1 MAQHDFA
8 PAWLNFPTPPSST
21 KSSLNFE
28 KHSEHCSWTEN
39 RYEANR
45 RRHNSSDG
53 LDANTGRANGGHFGR
68 KEKNGWRSQGR
79 NGTENIN
86 HRGGYHGGGSRSRT
100 STFHCGKNQGLH
112 ENNVPDNDP
121 GKKEDKELPKQ
132 FEAEDFPSLNPE
144 YEREPS
150 QTKSLAAGVW
160 EYPLN
165 PKSKSSRMLVIKKSS
180 TKELQISGFPV
191 VGNLHSQPVK
201 NGTGTNV
208 YKGLVPKPATPSA
221 KHTQWKSQ
229 AKENK
234 LVNPFL
240 HEYSCGSDNF
250 SPFKSA
256 AKAFPV
262 SQNAVRE
269 CNRSNSSSPVDKV
282 GQPRLTKLTRMRTD
296 KKSEF
301 LKALKR
307 DRVEEEHEDENA
319 GQEKDGDSLNLHKS
333 NSTHHKRDINQNFEN
348 EISQQNGSASI
359 TSQQVIRS
367 SAFPQA
373 NILSSSLEA
382 EHRLLKEMGWQEDS
396 ENDEIYAPLTEDEM
410 REFQVIS
417 EQLRKNGLRKNGV
430 LKNGLICNFKF
441 SPWKNST
448 FKSALENEDSETSS
462 SDTSDDDDV

>member
-1 MAQHDFA
+1 
-8 PAWLNFPTPPSST
+8 
-21 KSSLNFE
+21 
-28 KHSEHCSWTEN
+28 
-39 RYEANR
+39 
-45 RRHNSSDG
+45 
-53 LDANTGRANGGHFGR
+53 
-68 KEKNGWRSQGR
+68 
-79 NGTENIN
+79 
-86 HRGGYHGGGSRSRT
+86 
-100 STFHCGKNQGLH
+100 
-112 ENNVPDNDP
+112 
-121 GKKEDKELPKQ
+121 
-132 FEAEDFPSLNPE
+132 
-144 YEREPS
+144 
-150 QTKSLAAGVW
+150 
-160 EYPLN
+160 
-165 PKSKSSRMLVIKKSS
+165 MLVIKKGS

-191 VGNLHSQPVK
+191 VGSLHSQPVK
-201 NGTGTNV
+201 NGTGTSV
-208 YKGLVPKPATPSA
+208 YKGLVPKPATPPA
-221 KHTQWKSQ
+221 KHTQWKNQ

-234 LVNPFL
+234 LVNPFP
-240 HEYSCGSDNF
+240 HESSYGSGNF
-250 SPFKSA
+250 SPFKST

-307 DRVEEEHEDENA
+307 DRVEEEHEDENT
-319 GQEKDGDSLNLHKS
+319 GQEKDDDSLNLHNS
-333 NSTHHKRDINQNFEN
+333 NSPHHDRDINRNFEN
-348 EISQQNGSASI
+348 EIPQENGNASV

-373 NILSSSLEA
+373 DILSSSLEA

-417 EQLRKNGLRKNGV
+417 EQLRKNGLRKNGI
-430 LKNGLICNFKF
+430 LKNGLICNLKF

-448 FKSALENEDSETSS
+448 FKPALENEDSETSS